1 MVCRTAFA
9 AKDDHDLTAE
19 GKQPGASEKK
29 RREQGFFLMEG
40 TVGMD

>member
-19 GKQPGASEKK
+19 GKQSGASEKK